1 MADLV
6 WNGDEQAVAALV
18 PVSLRSPRPRS
29 RSLTNLGPL
38 AAAGLALV
46 VMTRLAA
53 PDVLP
58 LDAGTAAPPP
68 LLAPAAPVALPSPVV
83 LSESGPYIGPDV
95 AKAQQDFKNPN
106 RSAVEDMNAGL
117 LDPEKMIADG
127 MDFEFAKA
135 SQGTWFTDHYFQEN
149 RTRAQQAGLLFGAYH
164 YLEKNDGAAQAD
176 AFFKRLQ
183 DTGGAA
189 GVMLMVDVEW
199 KDEAETNGP
208 SYADVTA
215 FCERLRQLVPGRQ
228 IVLYTLSRYWGKA
241 GMHGALG
248 NPPAPEGTVLNWAS
262 YLDGTAPVA
271 HLAANVAA
279 PGTDADPY
287 PRNTVGTWDKYTFR
301 QFTSTATY
309 AQYRNQKT
317 HHPDAGQSTL
327 DFNISFASRDQ
338 LLALAGLTSLDAIT
352 PIHGKGPVVSAE
364 GAPAD

>member
-1 MADLV
+1 MADLA
-6 WNGDEQAVAALV
+6 WNGEEQAVAALV
-18 PVSLRSPRPRS
+18 PVSLRAPRPRS

-38 AAAGLALV
+38 VAAGLALV

-68 LLAPAAPVALPSPVV
+68 LLVPGNPVALPAPVV
-83 LSESGPYIGPDV
+83 LAERGPYIGPDV
-95 AKAQQDFKNPN
+95 AKRQQDFAHPGK
-106 RSAVEDMNAGL
+106 SAEENMNAGL
-117 LDPEKMIADG
+117 LDPEQMIADG

-135 SQGTWFTDHYFQEN
+135 SQGTWFSDDYFAVN
-149 RTRAQQAGLLFGAYH
+149 RARAQQAGLLFGAYH
-164 YLEKNDGAAQAD
+164 YLEKGHGAAQAD
-176 AFFKRLQ
+176 AFFQRLQ
-183 DTGGAA
+183 ETGGAA

-208 SYADVTA
+208 SYTDVTD
-215 FCERLRQLVPGRQ
+215 FCGRLRELVPGRQ
-228 IVLYTLSRYWGKA
+228 IVLYTLSRYWGKK

-271 HLAANVAA
+271 RLAGNVAA
-279 PGTDADPY
+279 PGTEADPY
-287 PRNTVGTWDKYTFR
+287 PRNTVGTWKSYTFR

-309 AQYRNQKT
+309 AQYKHQKMS
-317 HHPDAGQSTL
+317 HPDAGQSTL

-338 LLALAGLTSLDAIT
+338 LLALAGLTSADAVT

-364 GAPAD
+364 GARP